1 MPPFTRTV
9 TSVFTQLSE
18 HYGRPAAT
26 HPSGRPLDVLVETIL
41 SQHTSDRNSHRAFLS
56 LRRAF
61 PRWADI
67 CSAQVQDIEAAI
79 RCGGLAKQKALRIQ
93 AVLRLIRERE
103 GKLSLAR
110 LNRLTDEEAYAYL
123 AGLPGVGG
131 KTACCV
137 LLFSLGRT
145 VMPVDTHIHR
155 IVKRLGWIDERA
167 TPAAARRVL
176 EQRLLPGQLYWK
188 HVLLIAHGRQTCIAI
203 RPRCGECPVR
213 AYCAHARLRRRHLRS
228 DQTSG
233 TGAVQS
239 GRTTRPAK
247 RAE

>member
-9 TSVFTQLSE
+9 TSVFTKLSA

-61 PRWADI
+61 PRWSDLLTADPKE
-67 CSAQVQDIEAAI
+67 IEKAI
-79 RCGGLAKQKALRIQ
+79 RCGGLAKQKSIRIQ
-93 AVLRLIRERE
+93 AVLRLIHERE
-103 GKLSLAR
+103 GKLSLAH
-110 LNRLTDEEAYAYL
+110 LNRLPDEEAYAYL
-123 AGLPGVGG
+123 AGLPGIGG

-137 LLFSLGRT
+137 LLFSLGRP

-155 IVKRLGWIDERA
+155 IVQRLGWIAARA
-167 TPAAARRVL
+167 TPDAARKVL
-176 EQRLLPGQLYWK
+176 EARLAPEQIYWM
-188 HVLLIAHGRQTCIAI
+188 HVLLIAHGRQTCLAI
-203 RPRCGECPVR
+203 RPRCGECPIC
-213 AYCAHARLRRRHLRS
+213 AHCAHAQLSRRRC

-233 TGAVQS
+233 TGAAQS
-239 GRTTRPAK
+239 GRTARPAK
-247 RAE
+247 REE